1 MNSFKHRWYGTKFE
15 GMMLQT
21 RGESILCLVLL
32 EEPRGKESKICKKKL
47 TVAST
52 PGRFG
57 TMHGMKT
64 YFRYIRVS
72 EFKTGPSLPILLR
85 SNFLDNIKVGPF
97 LPQFVSRNKPFSH
110 WLS

>member
-1 MNSFKHRWYGTKFE
+1 VG
-15 GMMLQT
+15 

-64 YFRYIRVS
+64 Y
-72 EFKTGPSLPILLR
+72 
-85 SNFLDNIKVGPF
+85 
-97 LPQFVSRNKPFSH
+97 
-110 WLS
+110 